1 MGPEFWLIHGA
12 SRATEMPFVT
22 LLLNKKVIKKKLENI
37 KDTHS
42 INPQVNTEK
51 AHVSRPVQVAPR
63 RRGLDWARPATCD
76 FVTATALVDRQVFG
90 LFAEK
95 VSDPQWKTWLVGF
108 LPVLQ

>member
-1 MGPEFWLIHGA
+1 MGPELWLIHGA

-51 AHVSRPVQVAPR
+51 AQVSRPVQVAPR
-63 RRGLDWARPATCD
+63 RRGLDWARPATSD
-76 FVTATALVDRQVFG
+76 VVTATALVDRQVFG

-108 LPVLQ
+108 LPVL